1 MNEFLSTYLPNVVR
15 YSADLQKSIGQ
26 TLEMVLWSA
35 LLSCLF
41 GVLFGVLLTI
51 SGPDGIRPRRTL
63 FQLLDKTINMFRAIP
78 FVILISL
85 LLPLT
90 RIFAGSA
97 YGTKGAIFPLVI
109 GTIPFFSRQIHAA
122 LAEVDE
128 GMVEAAQAMG
138 LGTAKIIFRVYLKEG
153 LGGMIRGATITVVNL
168 ISLTAM
174 AGVVGGGGLGDYA
187 KRYGFDRS
195 MHDVTNVTVLILLLL
210 VTAIQSLGN
219 YLTRSLKH

>member
-195 MHDVTNVTVLILLLL
+195 MHDVTIVTVLILLLL

>member
-1 MNEFLSTYLPNVVR
+1 MSEFLSTYLPNVVR
-15 YSADLQKSIGQ
+15 YAADLQKSVGQ

-35 LLSCLF
+35 GLSSLF

-63 FQLLDKTINMFRAIP
+63 FQVLDKAINMFRAIP

-90 RIFAGSA
+90 RLFAGSA
-97 YGTKGAIFPLVI
+97 YGTRGAIFPLVI

-138 LGTAKIIFRVYLKEG
+138 LNTVEIIFRVYLKEG
-153 LGGMIRGATITVVNL
+153 LAGMIRGATITVVNL
-168 ISLTAM
+168 VSLTAM

-195 MHDVTNVTVLILLLL
+195 MHDVTIVTVLILLLL

-219 YLTRSLKH
+219 TLTRSLKH

>member
-1 MNEFLSTYLPNVVR
+1 MSEFLSTYLPNVVR
-15 YSADLQKSIGQ
+15 YAADLQKSIGQ

-35 LLSCLF
+35 LLSSLF

-63 FQLLDKTINMFRAIP
+63 FQVLDKAINMFRAIP

-90 RIFAGSA
+90 RLFAGSA

-122 LAEVDE
+122 LVEVDG

-138 LGTAKIIFRVYLKEG
+138 LGTTAIIFRVYLKEG
-153 LGGMIRGATITVVNL
+153 LAGMIRGATITVVNL

-195 MHDVTNVTVLILLLL
+195 MHDVTIVTVLILLLL
-210 VTAIQSLGN
+210 VTVIQSLGN
-219 YLTRSLKH
+219 TLTRSLKH

>member
-1 MNEFLSTYLPNVVR
+1 MNEFLTAYLPNVVR

-26 TLEMVLWSA
+26 TLEMVLWSS

-63 FQLLDKTINMFRAIP
+63 FQVLDKAINMFRAIP

-90 RIFAGSA
+90 RLIAGSA

-122 LAEVDE
+122 LAEVDG

-138 LGTAKIIFRVYLKEG
+138 LGTTEIIFRVYLKEG
-153 LGGMIRGATITVVNL
+153 LAGMIRGATITVVNL

-195 MHDVTNVTVLILLLL
+195 MHDVTIVTVLILLLL
-210 VTAIQSLGN
+210 VTVIQSLGN
-219 YLTRSLKH
+219 TLTRSLKH